1 MREAKGAGRIHK
13 QKMATTFHTAI
24 FAREGTLGLTIAEC
38 ESSVGQSPPFL
49 QHEACRGELHYDAT
63 SDLAC
68 SKCGRLARDGAKL
81 YVRGDFAICRSC
93 ALRGAGVLVD
103 PGAKRIWFSR
113 MIQFVGSRAVPLPAS
128 QPILAQL
135 LRTLKSHPGVVVRFE
150 GHVNSTC
157 DLDCRGAT
165 GKPCK
170 AARKVGSDMCARC
183 PGGAYGLS
191 KARAEAIKSF
201 VAKCGV
207 DVDRVYAVGFAG
219 TRRLSDDIT
228 EEKGAVNRRV
238 EVHMMPYAPPG
249 RL

>member
-1 MREAKGAGRIHK
+1 MSLKINC
-13 QKMATTFHTAI
+13 
-24 FAREGTLGLTIAEC
+24 AR
-38 ESSVGQSPPFL
+38 
-49 QHEACRGELHYDAT
+49 R
-63 SDLAC
+63 
-68 SKCGRLARDGAKL
+68 
-81 YVRGDFAICRSC
+81 
-93 ALRGAGVLVD
+93 
-103 PGAKRIWFSR
+103 
-113 MIQFVGSRAVPLPAS
+113 
-128 QPILAQL
+128 
-135 LRTLKSHPGVVVRFE
+135 
-150 GHVNSTC
+150 
-157 DLDCRGAT
+157 
-165 GKPCK
+165 K

>member
-1 MREAKGAGRIHK
+1 M
-13 QKMATTFHTAI
+13 
-24 FAREGTLGLTIAEC
+24 
-38 ESSVGQSPPFL
+38 
-49 QHEACRGELHYDAT
+49 
-63 SDLAC
+63 
-68 SKCGRLARDGAKL
+68 
-81 YVRGDFAICRSC
+81 
-93 ALRGAGVLVD
+93 
-103 PGAKRIWFSR
+103 
-113 MIQFVGSRAVPLPAS
+113 
-128 QPILAQL
+128 
-135 LRTLKSHPGVVVRFE
+135 VVRFE
-150 GHVNSTC
+150 GHVNATC
-157 DLDCRGAT
+157 GLECRGAT

>member
-1 MREAKGAGRIHK
+1 MK
-13 QKMATTFHTAI
+13 
-24 FAREGTLGLTIAEC
+24 
-38 ESSVGQSPPFL
+38 
-49 QHEACRGELHYDAT
+49 
-63 SDLAC
+63 
-68 SKCGRLARDGAKL
+68 
-81 YVRGDFAICRSC
+81 
-93 ALRGAGVLVD
+93 
-103 PGAKRIWFSR
+103 
-113 MIQFVGSRAVPLPAS
+113 
-128 QPILAQL
+128 
-135 LRTLKSHPGVVVRFE
+135 RTLKSHPGVVVRFE
-150 GHVNSTC
+150 GHVNATC
-157 DLDCRGAT
+157 GLECRGAT

-207 DVDRVYAVGFAG
+207 DTDRVYAVGFAG

>member
-1 MREAKGAGRIHK
+1 MLKWQIGSVQITQIVELTTASLGPYLLPQATPEVLRREEWLRPFCDPEGKLVLSVHTLVVESQGECLLVDEVLFYQACDEPYHGPVPKGESAV
-13 QKMATTFHTAI
+13 ATAVYK
-24 FAREGTLGLTIAEC
+24 LGP
-38 ESSVGQSPPFL
+38 SPPFL
-49 QHEACRGELHYDAT
+49 QHEACRGELHFDAM

-150 GHVNSTC
+150 GHVNATC
-157 DLDCRGAT
+157 GLECRGAT
-165 GKPCK
+165 GKPCNCLLYTSPSP
-170 AARKVGSDMCARC
+170 RD
-183 PGGAYGLS
+183 GL
-191 KARAEAIKSF
+191 
-201 VAKCGV
+201 
-207 DVDRVYAVGFAG
+207 
-219 TRRLSDDIT
+219 LS
-228 EEKGAVNRRV
+228 R
-238 EVHMMPYAPPG
+238 MPSSA
-249 RL
+249 

>member
-1 MREAKGAGRIHK
+1 
-13 QKMATTFHTAI
+13 MASQNMATFHTAI
-24 FAREGTLGLTIAEC
+24 FTRDGSLGLTVAEC
-38 ESSVGQSPPFL
+38 
-49 QHEACRGELHYDAT
+49 AT
-63 SDLAC
+63 SSAAIVQ
-68 SKCGRLARDGAKL
+68 SVKPGGAAQSRRVKL
-81 YVRGDFAICRSC
+81 GD
-93 ALRGAGVLVD
+93 V
-103 PGAKRIWFSR
+103 IWFSR

-150 GHVNSTC
+150 GHVNATC
-157 DLDCRGAT
+157 GLECRGTT

>member
-1 MREAKGAGRIHK
+1 
-13 QKMATTFHTAI
+13 MATTFHTAI
-24 FAREGTLGLTIAEC
+24 FTREGTLGLTIAEC
-38 ESSVGQSPPFL
+38 ESSRTKRAERVRV
-49 QHEACRGELHYDAT
+49 AA
-63 SDLAC
+63 
-68 SKCGRLARDGAKL
+68 ARDVADAKT
-81 YVRGDFAICRSC
+81 GN
-93 ALRGAGVLVD
+93 
-103 PGAKRIWFSR
+103 
-113 MIQFVGSRAVPLPAS
+113 
-128 QPILAQL
+128 
-135 LRTLKSHPGVVVRFE
+135 PGVVVRFE
-150 GHVNSTC
+150 GHVNATC
-157 DLDCRGAT
+157 GLECRGAT

-238 EVHMMPYAPPG
+238 EVHMMPYIPG

>member
-1 MREAKGAGRIHK
+1 MVRRQFRGSMGSDGFEKVLI
-13 QKMATTFHTAI
+13 
-24 FAREGTLGLTIAEC
+24 GTLGPRETLT
-38 ESSVGQSPPFL
+38 
-49 QHEACRGELHYDAT
+49 
-63 SDLAC
+63 
-68 SKCGRLARDGAKL
+68 
-81 YVRGDFAICRSC
+81 VRGT
-93 ALRGAGVLVD
+93 
-103 PGAKRIWFSR
+103 
-113 MIQFVGSRAVPLPAS
+113 

-157 DLDCRGAT
+157 DVTCRGAT
-165 GKPCK
+165 DKPCA
-170 AARKVGSDMCARC
+170 AARKVGSDMCTRC

-191 KARAEAIKSF
+191 KARAGAIKNF
-201 VAKCGV
+201 VAKSWV

>member
-1 MREAKGAGRIHK
+1 M
-13 QKMATTFHTAI
+13 
-24 FAREGTLGLTIAEC
+24 
-38 ESSVGQSPPFL
+38 
-49 QHEACRGELHYDAT
+49 
-63 SDLAC
+63 
-68 SKCGRLARDGAKL
+68 
-81 YVRGDFAICRSC
+81 
-93 ALRGAGVLVD
+93 LVD

-207 DVDRVYAVGFAG
+207 DTDRVYAVGFAG
-219 TRRLSDDIT
+219 TRRPSDDIT

-238 EVHMMPYAPPG
+238 EVHMMPFAPPG

>member
-1 MREAKGAGRIHK
+1 M
-13 QKMATTFHTAI
+13 
-24 FAREGTLGLTIAEC
+24 
-38 ESSVGQSPPFL
+38 
-49 QHEACRGELHYDAT
+49 
-63 SDLAC
+63 
-68 SKCGRLARDGAKL
+68 ARDGAKL

-150 GHVNSTC
+150 GHVNATC
-157 DLDCRGAT
+157 GLECRGAT

-201 VAKCGV
+201 VAVWKFTSL
-207 DVDRVYAVGFAG
+207 REASMAG
-219 TRRLSDDIT
+219 RPKFDFHTGLLPSAAWTQIVCTPWASRER
-228 EEKGAVNRRV
+228 GA
-238 EVHMMPYAPPG
+238 
-249 RL
+249 

>member
-1 MREAKGAGRIHK
+1 MYQDTATVPIRRNLPQIAAGK
-13 QKMATTFHTAI
+13 AFEWVKNW
-24 FAREGTLGLTIAEC
+24 
-38 ESSVGQSPPFL
+38 
-49 QHEACRGELHYDAT
+49 LH
-63 SDLAC
+63 
-68 SKCGRLARDGAKL
+68 
-81 YVRGDFAICRSC
+81 
-93 ALRGAGVLVD
+93 
-103 PGAKRIWFSR
+103 
-113 MIQFVGSRAVPLPAS
+113 
-128 QPILAQL
+128 
-135 LRTLKSHPGVVVRFE
+135 
-150 GHVNSTC
+150 
-157 DLDCRGAT
+157 T

>member
-1 MREAKGAGRIHK
+1 M
-13 QKMATTFHTAI
+13 
-24 FAREGTLGLTIAEC
+24 
-38 ESSVGQSPPFL
+38 
-49 QHEACRGELHYDAT
+49 
-63 SDLAC
+63 
-68 SKCGRLARDGAKL
+68 
-81 YVRGDFAICRSC
+81 
-93 ALRGAGVLVD
+93 LVD

-150 GHVNSTC
+150 GHVNATC
-157 DLDCRGAT
+157 GLECRGAT

-201 VAKCGV
+201 VAVWKFTSL
-207 DVDRVYAVGFAG
+207 REASMASMAG
-219 TRRLSDDIT
+219 RPKFDFHTGLLPSAAWTQIVCTPWASRER
-228 EEKGAVNRRV
+228 GA
-238 EVHMMPYAPPG
+238 
-249 RL
+249 

>member
-1 MREAKGAGRIHK
+1 VCGVVAAMACKAASVLQAVAQSCFGRPL
-13 QKMATTFHTAI
+13 
-24 FAREGTLGLTIAEC
+24 TL
-38 ESSVGQSPPFL
+38 
-49 QHEACRGELHYDAT
+49 
-63 SDLAC
+63 
-68 SKCGRLARDGAKL
+68 
-81 YVRGDFAICRSC
+81 
-93 ALRGAGVLVD
+93 GAGVLVD

-183 PGGAYGLS
+183 PGGA
-191 KARAEAIKSF
+191 
-201 VAKCGV
+201 
-207 DVDRVYAVGFAG
+207 
-219 TRRLSDDIT
+219 
-228 EEKGAVNRRV
+228 
-238 EVHMMPYAPPG
+238 
-249 RL
+249 

>member
-1 MREAKGAGRIHK
+1 
-13 QKMATTFHTAI
+13 MATTFHTAI
-24 FAREGTLGLTIAEC
+24 FTREGTLGLTIAEC
-38 ESSVGQSPPFL
+38 ESSS
-49 QHEACRGELHYDAT
+49 A
-63 SDLAC
+63 
-68 SKCGRLARDGAKL
+68 
-81 YVRGDFAICRSC
+81 
-93 ALRGAGVLVD
+93 
-103 PGAKRIWFSR
+103 
-113 MIQFVGSRAVPLPAS
+113 AVVAS
-128 QPILAQL
+128 
-135 LRTLKSHPGVVVRFE
+135 V
-150 GHVNSTC
+150 
-157 DLDCRGAT
+157 
-165 GKPCK
+165 KP
-170 AARKVGSDMCARC
+170 MCARC

>member
-1 MREAKGAGRIHK
+1 
-13 QKMATTFHTAI
+13 MATTFHTAI
-24 FAREGTLGLTIAEC
+24 FTREGTLGLTIAEC
-38 ESSVGQSPPFL
+38 ETSAAAVVASVKPGGAAQSRRVRPGDVISKVNGRRVGGY
-49 QHEACRGELHYDAT
+49 ADAARAIA
-63 SDLAC
+63 SA
-68 SKCGRLARDGAKL
+68 GRPLTL
-81 YVRGDFAICRSC
+81 VLERS
-93 ALRGAGVLVD
+93 
-103 PGAKRIWFSR
+103 
-113 MIQFVGSRAVPLPAS
+113 S
-128 QPILAQL
+128 QPLAENAP
-135 LRTLKSHPGVVVRFE
+135 RRVTPEEFEVPPEKPSWTKSSLTELPPPPPSPGVVVRFE

-207 DVDRVYAVGFAG
+207 DTDRVYAVGFAG